1 MNQSLRKTAA
11 FLTGILILKDLNG
24 FCQQEML
31 MFESKQV
38 LLDFSIDSF
47 NKTDEHKWRSFD

>member
-1 MNQSLRKTAA
+1 MNQSLQKTAA
-11 FLTGILILKDLNG
+11 FLTRILILKDLNG

-38 LLDFSIDSF
+38 LLDFSIDSL